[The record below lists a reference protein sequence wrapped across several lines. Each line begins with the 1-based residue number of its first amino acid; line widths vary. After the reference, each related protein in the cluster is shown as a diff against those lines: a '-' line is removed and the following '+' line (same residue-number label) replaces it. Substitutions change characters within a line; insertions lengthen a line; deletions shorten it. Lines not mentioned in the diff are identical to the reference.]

1 MNEKDQIAPLLEI
14 KDLSVRFS
22 TDDGEVEALDKVSFG
37 INPGQTVGVVG
48 ESGCGKSVT
57 AYSIMRLLPQPMG
70 MITNGS
76 ILFQGKNLLDLD
88 TEEMQGIRGN
98 EIGMIFQEPMNAL
111 NPVQKI
117 GNQLTEV
124 FHLHQEMDD
133 HQAWSNSVRM
143 LESVGIP
150 SPENRMHEYPHQLSG
165 GMRQRVVI
173 AMALACKPKI
183 IIADEPTTALDV
195 TVQAQILDL
204 LHNLQKE
211 NGCSILL
218 ITHDLGVIAE
228 NCDEVCVMYAGRVVE
243 RGSTE
248 KIFAS
253 PRHAYTQDL
262 LDSIPKLKGSP
273 KAKLKTIEGI
283 VPSLLELN
291 QGCRYGPRSERDHT
305 QEQLSIRPDYKE
317 LSSGHWVEACP
328 ACTSR

>member
-1 MNEKDQIAPLLEI
+1 MTEKDQIAPLLEV
-14 KDLSVRFS
+14 KNLSVQFK
-22 TDDGEVEALDKVSFG
+22 TDEGEVEALDKVSFE
-37 INPGQTVGVVG
+37 IKQGQTVGVVG

-57 AYSIMRLLPQPMG
+57 AYSIMRLLPRPMG
-70 MITNGS
+70 TISNGS
-76 ILFQGKNLLDLD
+76 ILFQGKNLLDLS
-88 TEEMQGIRGN
+88 TEEMQEIRGN

-117 GNQLTEV
+117 GHQLNEV
-124 FHLHQEMDD
+124 FHLHQKLED
-133 HQAWSNSVRM
+133 HQVWLESVKM
-143 LESVGIP
+143 LEAVGIP

-204 LHNLQKE
+204 LKNLQKE
-211 NGCSILL
+211 TGCSILL

-243 RGSTE
+243 RGSTR

-253 PRHAYTQDL
+253 PQHAYTKDL
-262 LDSIPKLKGSP
+262 LDSIPKLAVDP
-273 KAKLKTIEGI
+273 KSKLKTIEGI
-283 VPSLLELN
+283 VPGLSELN
-291 QGCRYGPRSERDHT
+291 KGCRYGPRSGRTHT
-305 QEQLSIRPDYKE
+305 EEQLSKRPDLHQISE
-317 LSSGHWVEACP
+317 RHWVEACEV
-328 ACTSR
+328 CTNA